1 MLYAIREYSIKI
13 LEKYMYFVWQVVLF
27 CTAVASWI
35 TTIYMIDHKAH
46 GTLNM
51 GNFDVLYDKPWIRI
65 SPYLV
70 GKTCL
75 STLSRYMILW
85 CRSGRGGGGC
95 QAQPPQAAAPLQIW
109 QASSGGG
116 GWLGRRHGT
125 RPQVGNK

>member
-1 MLYAIREYSIKI
+1 M
-13 LEKYMYFVWQVVLF
+13 VLF

-70 GKTCL
+70 GKIRDP
-75 STLSRYMILW
+75 TL
-85 CRSGRGGGGC
+85 
-95 QAQPPQAAAPLQIW
+95 
-109 QASSGGG
+109 
-116 GWLGRRHGT
+116 
-125 RPQVGNK
+125 

>member
-1 MLYAIREYSIKI
+1 M
-13 LEKYMYFVWQVVLF
+13 QVVLF

-70 GKTCL
+70 GKIRDRMRNLNIASLTCL
-75 STLSRYMILW
+75 STLS
-85 CRSGRGGGGC
+85 
-95 QAQPPQAAAPLQIW
+95 
-109 QASSGGG
+109 
-116 GWLGRRHGT
+116 T
-125 RPQVGNK
+125 

>member
-1 MLYAIREYSIKI
+1 MTYLS
-13 LEKYMYFVWQVVLF
+13 LVWQVVLF

-70 GKTCL
+70 GK
-75 STLSRYMILW
+75 ILV
-85 CRSGRGGGGC
+85 
-95 QAQPPQAAAPLQIW
+95 LQKV
-109 QASSGGG
+109 ASE
-116 GWLGRRHGT
+116 LHPKVRNHGEG
-125 RPQVGNK
+125 PY

>member
-1 MLYAIREYSIKI
+1 MTYLS
-13 LEKYMYFVWQVVLF
+13 LVWQVVLF

-70 GKTCL
+70 GKIRDPMTISASKISIRRFVITDKAPTRAFSWL
-75 STLSRYMILW
+75 KAATTAFTFKTLL
-85 CRSGRGGGGC
+85 
-95 QAQPPQAAAPLQIW
+95 
-109 QASSGGG
+109 
-116 GWLGRRHGT
+116 RHYAKWALT
-125 RPQVGNK
+125 PR